1 MISVWEGGILYT
13 GTCKISISICYLD
26 LVLPFAP
33 SFGSPQNDLHY
44 DELGIARLGILPELL
59 PWPRGCGVM
68 QKVALLDDLP
78 QFAKACTRR
87 WLALPKLCT
96 L

>member
-59 PWPRGCGVM
+59 PC
-68 QKVALLDDLP
+68 ALRP
-78 QFAKACTRR
+78 MA
-87 WLALPKLCT
+87 
-96 L
+96 